1 MRMREVFRP
10 EWRVTITIY
19 GGAAAAVLLF
29 VAGLLGFVQQ
39 KTVNGIIVMLAL
51 AIAFVSVCRGT
62 SKRDH

>member
-10 EWRVTITIY
+10 ERRVTITIY

-39 KTVNGIIVMLAL
+39 RTVNGIIVALMLATVF
-51 AIAFVSVCRGT
+51 ASTWRRAS
-62 SKRDH
+62 